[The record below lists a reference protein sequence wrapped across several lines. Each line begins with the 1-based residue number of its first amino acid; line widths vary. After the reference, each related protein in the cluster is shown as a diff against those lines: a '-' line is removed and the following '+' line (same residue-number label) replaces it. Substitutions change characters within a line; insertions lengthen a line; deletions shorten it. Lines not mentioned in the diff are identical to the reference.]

1 MGIMLSEIKFDR
13 KKNTVWSHLYMNL
26 KNKNRNKKP
35 TKPHTRKGLE
45 IQFVATRGKGAGYG
59 RKREIGGKKVVE
71 RYKLPVKN
79 QISTRDVIYI
89 QHDDFG

>member
-1 MGIMLSEIKFDR
+1 
-13 KKNTVWSHLYMNL
+13 MNL
-26 KNKNRNKKP
+26 KNKNKHKNKKP